1 MPNWVTNRIEAPKD
15 ILDTL
20 MSVDENGKDFV
31 DFNNVIQMPDNISRE
46 NIDMAKMNPFGED
59 NWYNWS
65 ISNWG
70 TKWNAADFV
79 RESDNVLVFETAWSH
94 PFPVFEELSQS
105 FPNDELLI
113 AYADE
118 DTGYNLGVYRS
129 KAGETVE
136 EDSLTEGSPE
146 AMVFF
151 NTVTGSD
158 RLGELKIDIDSCK
171 EFLADPESR
180 EEYKERVEKELEY
193 CESEMESIKDAQE
206 SLKKNYP
213 NLDFTKVES
222 FLHIS

>member
-1 MPNWVTNRIEAPKD
+1 MPNWVTNRIEASKE

-31 DFNNVIQMPDNISRE
+31 DFNNVIQMPDSVSRE
-46 NIDMAKMNPFGED
+46 SIDLTKMNPLGED

-94 PFPVFEELSQS
+94 PFPVFEELSRS
-105 FPNDELLI
+105 FPNDEILV

-118 DTGYNLGVYRS
+118 DTGYNLGVYIM
-129 KAGETVE
+129 KNGVVIN
-136 EDSLTEGSPE
+136 EDTLIEGSPE
-146 AMVFF
+146 AVVF
-151 NTVTGSD
+151 
-158 RLGELKIDIDSCK
+158 
-171 EFLADPESR
+171 ADAV
-180 EEYKERVEKELEY
+180 KGDN
-193 CESEMESIKDAQE
+193 SIKDYANEVESVKEYLNDPQLKE
-206 SLKKNYP
+206 EHKQSWERELKFYQDKVDSLKEVHGSLKKNYP